1 MTSLPHFSV
10 SPFKNLRSK
19 MKTMNLSLPPLFLAM
34 VLLAPSLVLAA
45 EPASVKPLIPILK
58 AEEIAPRCEQGL
70 ADLRR
75 QVNALGFS
83 SHGIAQDDRA
93 LFRDWNHLQVTLED
107 LQGPVALLNHVSP
120 DAKVRRNA
128 EPCQVSITKFSTD
141 LFQNASLYKK
151 FKDASPVD
159 AIEKKLRQDIL
170 DSFDDTGVS
179 LPPEKQARMKEIL
192 AKLTQLKQEFARN
205 IRDNN
210 QKLSFTA
217 EEAKGLPTEFLT
229 QAKRDDKGNILLGFE
244 YTDYM
249 PFMQYADNG
258 EARKRYQFSFTNRG
272 TPKNLQLMKE
282 AIALRQE
289 MAGLFG
295 LPSYADFA
303 LRRRMAAKPDAVN
316 KFLSD
321 VQKAVT
327 ELEKSELA
335 EMRAFKAK
343 TLATKLEETKIERWD
358 VSYWQQKMKQS
369 LYNVDQN
376 ALRKYFP
383 TVASVQW
390 AMSMSGILYGVQFK
404 AAEAP
409 VWHSDVKYF
418 DVYDNKSLARIGG
431 IYLDIFPRE
440 GKYGHAA
447 AFGIRGSS
455 TMTQRTPISVL
466 VANFNREGLDSN
478 EIETLLHE
486 FGHVLHGVLSK
497 TRFVDHAGTSVERD
511 FVEAPSQM
519 YEEWA
524 RNKDT
529 LALLPQYCSA
539 PCPPVDNDLLLRL
552 KAAHN
557 FGRGSRYA
565 RQHLYASYDMAL
577 HQGKSGDPLTTWQKM
592 ESATPLG
599 YVKGSEFPG
608 QFSHL
613 MGGYAAGYYG
623 YMWSE
628 VLALDMLSRYDGK
641 LMNTDIGQKYRQ
653 TILERGSELQGSEL
667 VRGFLGREP
676 DSTAF
681 FNELAGKRLK

>member
-1 MTSLPHFSV
+1 MQAELHNHLDFTT
-10 SPFKNLRSK
+10 
-19 MKTMNLSLPPLFLAM
+19 MKTMKPPLSSLFLAIA
-34 VLLAPSLVLAA
+34 LLAPALALSA
-45 EPASVKPLIPILK
+45 DPAAASKPLIPILK

-75 QVNALGFS
+75 RVSALDFS
-83 SHGIAQDDRA
+83 SPNSAQNDRELFNEWNNLQIA
-93 LFRDWNHLQVTLED
+93 LED

-120 DAKVRRNA
+120 DANVRRNA

-141 LFQNASLYKK
+141 LFQNVALYKK
-151 FKDASPVD
+151 FKDSSPVD
-159 AIEKKLRQDIL
+159 AIEKKMRQDIL

-179 LPPEKQARMKEIL
+179 LPPEKQVRMKAIL
-192 AKLTQLKQEFARN
+192 AKLTELKQEFARN
-205 IRDNN
+205 VRDNN
-210 QKLSFTA
+210 QKLSFTP
-217 EEAKGLPTEFLT
+217 EETKGLPPEFLA
-229 QAKRDDKGNILLGFE
+229 QAKRDDKGNIVLGFE

-249 PFMQYADNG
+249 PFMQYADNS
-258 EARKRYQFSFTNRG
+258 EARKRYQFAFTNRG
-272 TPKNLQLMKE
+272 TPKNLHLMKE

-295 LPSYADFA
+295 LSSYADFA
-303 LRRRMAAKPDAVN
+303 LRRRMALKPDAVN
-316 KFLSD
+316 KFLAE
-321 VQKAVT
+321 VQTAVT

-343 TLATKLEETKIERWD
+343 TLGTKLEETKIERWD

-383 TVASVQW
+383 TSASVQW

-404 AAEAP
+404 QAEAP
-409 VWHSDVKYF
+409 VWHSDVKYY
-418 DVYDNKSLARIGG
+418 DVYDNKSLTRIGG

-447 AFGIRGSS
+447 AFGVRGSS

-466 VANFNREGLDSN
+466 VANFNREGLDGN

-519 YEEWA
+519 FEEWA
-524 RNKDT
+524 RNKET
-529 LALLPQYCSA
+529 LALLPQYCST

-577 HQGKSGDPLTTWQKM
+577 HQGGVGDPLAIWQKM
-592 ESATPLG
+592 EGATPLG
-599 YVKGSEFPG
+599 YVKGTEFPG

-613 MGGYAAGYYG
+613 MSGYAAGYYG

-653 TILERGSELQGSEL
+653 TILERGSELLGSEL

-676 DSTAF
+676 DSKAF
-681 FNELAGKRLK
+681 FNEIAGKRLK

>member
-1 MTSLPHFSV
+1 
-10 SPFKNLRSK
+10 
-19 MKTMNLSLPPLFLAM
+19 MKPSLPPLFLAM
-34 VLLAPSLVLAA
+34 ALLTSTLALSA
-45 EPASVKPLIPILK
+45 EPPTAKPLIPILK
-58 AEEIAPRCEQGL
+58 SEEITPRCEQGL

-75 QVNALGFS
+75 RVNALDFTS
-83 SHGIAQDDRA
+83 PNVTQDDRE
-93 LFRDWNHLQVTLED
+93 LFRDWNALQVALED
-107 LQGPVALLNHVSP
+107 LQGPVGLLNNVSP
-120 DAKVRRNA
+120 DQNVRKNT
-128 EPCQVSITKFSTD
+128 EPCQVSITQFSTE
-141 LFQNASLYKK
+141 LFQNGALYKK
-151 FKDASPVD
+151 FKGASPIDNV
-159 AIEKKLRQDIL
+159 EKKLKQDIL

-179 LPPEKQARMKEIL
+179 LPPEKQVRMKEIL

-210 QKLSFTA
+210 QKLTFTA
-217 EEAKGLPTEFLT
+217 EEAKGLPEDFLAK
-229 QAKRDDKGNILLGFE
+229 AKRDDKGNLLLGFE
-244 YTDYM
+244 YTEYL
-249 PFMQYADNG
+249 PFMQYADSSD
-258 EARKRYQFSFTNRG
+258 ARKRYQFAFTNRG

-282 AIALRQE
+282 AITLRHE

-295 LPSYADFA
+295 FPSYADFA
-303 LRRRMAAKPDAVN
+303 LRRHMAAKPDAVN
-316 KFLSD
+316 KFLAE
-321 VQKAVT
+321 VQKTVT
-327 ELEKSELA
+327 ELEKSELE

-343 TLATKLEETKIERWD
+343 TLGAKLEDTKIERWD
-358 VSYWQQKMKQS
+358 VAYWQQKMKQAI
-369 LYNVDQN
+369 YNVDQN
-376 ALRKYFP
+376 ELRKYFP
-383 TVASVQW
+383 TPASVQW
-390 AMSMSGILYGVQFK
+390 AMAMSGILYGVQFK
-404 AAEAP
+404 PAEAP
-409 VWHSDVKYF
+409 VWHEDVQYF
-418 DVYDNKSLARIGG
+418 DVYDNKTLKRIGG
-431 IYLDIFPRE
+431 IYLDIFPRV

-447 AFGIRGSS
+447 AFGVRGSS
-455 TMTQRTPISVL
+455 TMAQRTPISVL
-466 VANFNREGLDSN
+466 VANFNREGLDAN

-524 RNKDT
+524 RNKET
-529 LALLPQYCSA
+529 LALLPQYCTT
-539 PCPPVDNDLLLRL
+539 PCPTVDNDLLLRL

-577 HQGKSGDPLTTWQKM
+577 HQGSANEPLSVWQKM
-592 ESATPLG
+592 EGATLLG
-599 YVKGSEFPG
+599 YVSGTEFPG

-653 TILERGSELQGSEL
+653 TILERGSELRGSEL

-676 DSTAF
+676 SSKAF
-681 FNELAGKRLK
+681 FDEIAGKRLR

>member
-1 MTSLPHFSV
+1 MQAELHNHLDFTTMRTMKPSL
-10 SPFKNLRSK
+10 SPL
-19 MKTMNLSLPPLFLAM
+19 LLAM
-34 VLLAPSLVLAA
+34 VLLAPTLALSA
-45 EPASVKPLIPILK
+45 EPTAKPLIPILK
-58 AEEIAPRCEQGL
+58 ADEIAPRCEQGL
-70 ADLRR
+70 ADLRLR
-75 QVNALGFS
+75 VNALDLTS
-83 SHGIAQDDRA
+83 ATIAQDDRE
-93 LFRDWNHLQVTLED
+93 LFREWNNLQIALED

-120 DAKVRRNA
+120 DANVRKNS

-141 LFQNASLYKK
+141 LFQNAALYKK

-159 AIEKKLRQDIL
+159 AVEKKLRQDIL

-179 LPPEKQARMKEIL
+179 LLPEKQARMKEIL
-192 AKLTQLKQEFARN
+192 ARLTQLKQEFARN
-205 IRDNN
+205 VRDNN

-217 EEAKGLPTEFLT
+217 EDAKGLPPEFLA

-244 YTDYM
+244 YTDYV
-249 PFMQYADNG
+249 PFMQYADSS
-258 EARKRYQFSFTNRG
+258 EARKRYQFAFTNRG

-295 LPSYADFA
+295 LPGHADFA
-303 LRRRMAAKPDAVN
+303 LRRRMALKPDAVN
-316 KFLSD
+316 KFLAE
-321 VQKAVT
+321 VQTAVT
-327 ELEKSELA
+327 ELEKYELA

-343 TLATKLEETKIERWD
+343 VLGVKLEETKIERWD

-383 TVASVQW
+383 TPASVQW
-390 AMSMSGILYGVQFK
+390 TMSMSGILYGVQFK
-404 AAEAP
+404 QAEAP
-409 VWHSDVKYF
+409 VWHSDVKYY
-418 DVYDNKSLARIGG
+418 DVYDNKSLTRIGG

-447 AFGIRGSS
+447 AFGVRGSS

-519 YEEWA
+519 FEEWT
-524 RNKDT
+524 RNKET
-529 LALLPQYCSA
+529 LALLPQFCST

-577 HQGKSGDPLTTWQKM
+577 HQGGVGGIGGLADPLPIWQKM
-592 ESATPLG
+592 EGATPLG
-599 YVKGSEFPG
+599 YVQGTEFPG

-641 LMNTDIGQKYRQ
+641 LMNTDIGQRYRQ
-653 TILERGSELQGSEL
+653 TILERGGELRGSEL

-676 DSTAF
+676 DSKAF
-681 FNELAGKRLK
+681 FNEIAGKRLK

>member
-1 MTSLPHFSV
+1 M
-10 SPFKNLRSK
+10 NA
-19 MKTMNLSLPPLFLAM
+19 MKPSLPPLFLAM
-34 VLLAPSLVLAA
+34 VLLAPALALSA
-45 EPASVKPLIPILK
+45 EPAAAAATAKPLIPILK

-75 QVNALGFS
+75 RVNALELS
-83 SHGIAQDDRA
+83 SPNIAQDDRE
-93 LFRDWNHLQVTLED
+93 LFREWNNLQISLED
-107 LQGPVALLNHVSP
+107 LQGPIALLNHVSP
-120 DAKVRRNA
+120 DAGVRRNA

-141 LFQNASLYKK
+141 LFQNAALYKK

-159 AIEKKLRQDIL
+159 DVEKKLRQDIL

-192 AKLTQLKQEFARN
+192 AQLTQLKQEFARN
-205 IRDNN
+205 VRDNN
-210 QKLSFTA
+210 QKLAFAT
-217 EEAKGLPTEFLT
+217 EEAKGLPPEFLA

-244 YTDYM
+244 YTEYM
-249 PFMQYADNG
+249 PFMQYADNS
-258 EARKRYQFSFTNRG
+258 EARKRYQFAFTNRG

-295 LPSYADFA
+295 LSSYADFA
-303 LRRRMAAKPDAVN
+303 LRRRMAIKPDAVN
-316 KFLSD
+316 KFLAE
-321 VQKAVT
+321 VQTAVT
-327 ELEKSELA
+327 ELEKAELT

-343 TLATKLEETKIERWD
+343 TLGTKLEETKTERWD
-358 VSYWQQKMKQS
+358 VSYWQQKMKRA

-383 TVASVQW
+383 TTASVQW

-404 AAEAP
+404 QAKAP
-409 VWHSDVKYF
+409 VWHSDVKYY
-418 DVYDNKSLARIGG
+418 DVYDNKSLVRIGG

-466 VANFNREGLDSN
+466 VANFNREGLDGN

-519 YEEWA
+519 FEVWA
-524 RNKDT
+524 RNKET
-529 LALLPQYCSA
+529 LALLPQYCST

-577 HQGKSGDPLTTWQKM
+577 HQGGTGDPLPLWQKM
-592 ESATPLG
+592 EGATPLG
-599 YVKGSEFPG
+599 YVKGTEFPG

-653 TILERGSELQGSEL
+653 TILERGSELRGSEL

-676 DSTAF
+676 DSKAF
-681 FNELAGKRLK
+681 FNEIAGKRLK